1 MGSASHLIDQAIRRI
16 GQVPALLVLA
26 TLALMLVGIVAVVMA
41 AGLLAPASAPLTLAP
56 WRW

>member
-16 GQVPALLVLA
+16 GHVSAPLVLA

-41 AGLLAPASAPLTLAP
+41 VGLPAPASQPLTLAP